1 VASVYFPAINH
12 GSRRDFEGEL
22 RLRMNLIRGVIA
34 DLERYHTHE
43 RVEVIVAGDSNRHE
57 QLWGG
62 DAAGAS
68 PRQGEAEGLEKSK
81 KIKFAA
87 EE

>member
-1 VASVYFPAINH
+1 MASVYFPAINH

-34 DLERYHTHE
+34 DLERYHTH
-43 RVEVIVAGDSNRHE
+43 VIVAGDSNRHE

-81 KIKFAA
+81 KIKLAA